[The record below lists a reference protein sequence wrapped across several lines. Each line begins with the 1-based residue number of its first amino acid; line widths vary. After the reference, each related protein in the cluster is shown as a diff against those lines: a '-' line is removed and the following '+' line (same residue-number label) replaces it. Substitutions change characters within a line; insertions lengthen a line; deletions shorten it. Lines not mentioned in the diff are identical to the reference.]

1 MRESEKGP
9 VVLVAAKEDLLN
21 DLKDALSNTN
31 FLLLHAPTKQEA
43 IALLERLRT
52 EISIA
57 VVELEM
63 PDSGGWDLIRQ
74 LTFLPNKPLKIIATT
89 SVYPEPFF
97 GKIKEIGV
105 DAVVAKAIPPEA
117 WLKTVEAVLGKNEN
131 TLPVHCSHV
140 GFVSNATSNRFWR
153 IAESSVIRT
162 HVTGDGRDEIRG

>member
-63 PDSGGWDLIRQ
+63 PDSGGWDLIRR
-74 LTFLPNKPLKIIATT
+74 LTFLPDKPVKIIATT
-89 SVYPEPFF
+89 SLYPEHFF
-97 GKIKEIGV
+97 GKIREIGV

-117 WLKTVEAVLGKNEN
+117 WLQTVQTVFVDQR
-131 TLPVHCSHV
+131 LPVS
-140 GFVSNATSNRFWR
+140 
-153 IAESSVIRT
+153 
-162 HVTGDGRDEIRG
+162 